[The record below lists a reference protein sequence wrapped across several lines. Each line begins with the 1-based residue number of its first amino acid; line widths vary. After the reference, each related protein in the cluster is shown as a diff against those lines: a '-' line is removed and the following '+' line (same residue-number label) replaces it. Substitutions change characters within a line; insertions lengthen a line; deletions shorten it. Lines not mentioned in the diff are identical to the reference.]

1 MISPGPVRRLHPRR
15 TRPSA
20 FRTPPVIHWPP
31 AARAGTVPRVND
43 DDSATEDGGTLVRP
57 ATGED
62 AGDIARVHMDSRAA
76 TMPYLPPQR
85 RGHGDV
91 TAWVRDL
98 VLPRCRA
105 WVAVRGGRVVGYA
118 VLDGDLLDHLYLR
131 PDVLRQGVGTLLLD
145 EVRRHSP
152 AGLTLHVFAQNAGA
166 RAFYA
171 ARGFEVVAS
180 TDGSGNMER
189 LPDLTLRWTP

>member
-1 MISPGPVRRLHPRR
+1 VTDDS
-15 TRPSA
+15 
-20 FRTPPVIHWPP
+20 
-31 AARAGTVPRVND
+31 GT
-43 DDSATEDGGTLVRP
+43 DDSAAGDGGAGDGGGTHGGGVLLRR
-57 ATGED
+57 ATEAD

-85 RGHGDV
+85 RGHDEV

-98 VLPRCRA
+98 VLPRCPT
-105 WVAVRGGRVVGYA
+105 WVAVRGGHLVGYA

-131 PDVLRQGVGTLLLD
+131 PDALRQGIGTLLLD

-152 AGLTLHVFAQNAGA
+152 AGLTLHVFAQNAQA

-171 ARGFEVVAS
+171 AHGFEVVAS
-180 TDGSGNMER
+180 TDGSGNMEH

>member
-1 MISPGPVRRLHPRR
+1 V
-15 TRPSA
+15 T
-20 FRTPPVIHWPP
+20 
-31 AARAGTVPRVND
+31 D
-43 DDSATEDGGTLVRP
+43 DDSVTGRGRTLVRP
-57 ATGED
+57 ATAED

-85 RGHGDV
+85 RGHGEV

-98 VLPRCRA
+98 VLPRCRT
-105 WVAVRGGRVVGYA
+105 WVAVRGGQVVGYA

-131 PDVLRQGVGTLLLD
+131 PEVLRQGVGTLLLG

-152 AGLTLHVFAQNAGA
+152 AGLTLHVFARNEGA

-171 ARGFEVVAS
+171 AHGFEVVAR

-189 LPDLTLRWTP
+189 LPDLTLRWRP